1 MPIKIYEIAKK
12 HGDDVHKLIAKAKVL
27 GFQRCK
33 VASSSLDKIT
43 AEALEVAVY
52 GEALAVQFKNLIPP
66 ENVTVK
72 SNTQSIVDILAN
84 KIFDRQKKR
93 KKFRSKKKRGKKTK
107 KKKLWLTF
115 SAFESNRRRH

>member
-12 HGDDVHKLIAKAKVL
+12 HDDDVHNLIAKAKAL
-27 GFQRCK
+27 GIQRCK
-33 VASSSLDKIT
+33 VPSSSLDKIT

-72 SNTQSIVDILAN
+72 SNTQSSVDILVN
-84 KIFDRQKKR
+84 KIFDRQNKR
-93 KKFRSKKKRGKKTK
+93 KKFRTKKKRGKQHK
-107 KKKLWLTF
+107 KKKPWLTF
-115 SAFESNRRRH
+115 TAFESNRRRH